1 MVPDGNDSAWAEENP
16 GTVFKHMKLK
26 STAYFFQT
34 YPIVCKRNRRY
45 ILGNQYGF
53 RQERF
58 KHPASVAPSALAP
71 SQSVLMVYV
80 LSSSISAINL
90 ETFSEMAI
98 SRLETSLIRE
108 VQHRLR
114 CLWKQ
119 IN

>member
-1 MVPDGNDSAWAEENP
+1 MHMVPDGNDSAWAEENP

-71 SQSVLMVYV
+71 SQSVLMVV
-80 LSSSISAINL
+80 WL
-90 ETFSEMAI
+90 
-98 SRLETSLIRE
+98 
-108 VQHRLR
+108 
-114 CLWKQ
+114 
-119 IN
+119 